1 MSADQPLY
9 DDSIEGVAA
18 FYDDCD
24 ELNIPPVQYI
34 AELPALYVSANG
46 CECQRCNGDDGTRA
60 RARFVIEH
68 DCLELRVRAECCP
81 NHAADLVREIG
92 GRPSGTRIEDWQQRE
107 TKQNTLDAMS
117 GGDTEQEGE
126 A

>member
-1 MSADQPLY
+1 MSADQSLY

-18 FYDDCD
+18 FYADCT
-24 ELNIPPVQYI
+24 ELNIPPVQFV
-34 AELPALYVSANG
+34 AELPALYVSNG

-68 DCLELRVRAECCP
+68 DCLELRVHAECCAD
-81 NHAADLVREIG
+81 HAADLVREIG

-107 TKQNTLDAMS
+107 TKQSTLDAMS